1 MRRACTSLTVLTGQT
16 GHAPVRRTGA
26 CRLALTTVA
35 AVSMALLASGCASVS
50 DRVVLLPQPDGRPS
64 AVEVKAG
71 AQRLLLAQ
79 PYAAVELRGQAL
91 QPVSIDPLVVRQRY
105 GDLLATQPPRPQRF
119 VVRFES
125 NGNRLTP
132 ESGPVLDEVRK
143 ALAGLQ
149 APEVVVTGHTDRV
162 GTLDANDRLSVVR
175 AEAVREILVAAGLA
189 REAITVIGRG
199 EREPEVPTEDEV
211 AEPRNRRV
219 EIKLR

>member
-1 MRRACTSLTVLTGQT
+1 MSPRAALN
-16 GHAPVRRTGA
+16 
-26 CRLALTTVA
+26 RLALGA
-35 AVSMALLASGCASVS
+35 LALLAAGCASVS

-79 PYAAVELRGQAL
+79 PYAAAELKGQDL
-91 QPVSIDPLVVRQRY
+91 QPVTMDPAVVRQRY

-132 ESGPVLDEVRK
+132 ESAPVLDEMRK

-149 APEVVVTGHTDRV
+149 APEVIVTGHTDRV
-162 GTLDANDRLSVVR
+162 GSLDANDRLSLVR
-175 AEAVREILVAAGLA
+175 AEAVREILIAAGVA
-189 REAITVIGRG
+189 RTAISVNGRG
-199 EREPEVPTEDEV
+199 EREPEVNTDDEV

>member
-1 MRRACTSLTVLTGQT
+1 MNPPRCAFKVT
-16 GHAPVRRTGA
+16 
-26 CRLALTTVA
+26 ALC
-35 AVSMALLASGCASVS
+35 AVALLAAGCASVS

-71 AQRLLLAQ
+71 TQRLLLAQ
-79 PYAAVELRGQAL
+79 PFAAAELKGQEL
-91 QPVSIDPLVVRQRY
+91 QPVTMDPAVVRQRY

-132 ESGPVLDEVRK
+132 ESAPVLDDMRK

-149 APEVVVTGHTDRV
+149 APEVIVTGHTDRV
-162 GTLDANDRLSVVR
+162 GSLEANDRLSLVR
-175 AEAVREILVAAGLA
+175 AEAVREILIAAGVA
-189 REAITVIGRG
+189 RAAISVNGRG
-199 EREPEVPTEDEV
+199 EREPEVSTDDEV

>member
-1 MRRACTSLTVLTGQT
+1 MS
-16 GHAPVRRTGA
+16 TGA
-26 CRLALTTVA
+26 ALNRLALGA
-35 AVSMALLASGCASVS
+35 LALLAAGCASVS

-79 PYAAVELRGQAL
+79 PYAAAELKGQDL
-91 QPVSIDPLVVRQRY
+91 QPVTMDPAVVRQRY

-132 ESGPVLDEVRK
+132 ESAPVLDEMRK

-149 APEVVVTGHTDRV
+149 APEVIVTGHTDRV
-162 GTLDANDRLSVVR
+162 GSLDANDRLSLVR
-175 AEAVREILVAAGLA
+175 AEAVREILIAAGVA
-189 REAITVIGRG
+189 RTAISVNGRG
-199 EREPEVPTEDEV
+199 EREPEVNTDDEV

>member
-1 MRRACTSLTVLTGQT
+1 MNPRCAFK
-16 GHAPVRRTGA
+16 AA
-26 CRLALTTVA
+26 ALC
-35 AVSMALLASGCASVS
+35 AVALLAAGCASVS

-71 AQRLLLAQ
+71 TQRLLLAQ
-79 PYAAVELRGQAL
+79 PFAAAELKGQEL
-91 QPVSIDPLVVRQRY
+91 QPVTMDPAVVRQRY

-132 ESGPVLDEVRK
+132 ESAPVLDDMRK

-149 APEVVVTGHTDRV
+149 APEVIVTGHTDRV
-162 GTLDANDRLSVVR
+162 GSLEANDRLSLVR
-175 AEAVREILVAAGLA
+175 AEAVREILIAAGVA
-189 REAITVIGRG
+189 RAAISVNGRG
-199 EREPEVPTEDEV
+199 EREPEVSTDDEV

>member
-1 MRRACTSLTVLTGQT
+1 MNARPMSRPAV
-16 GHAPVRRTGA
+16 
-26 CRLALTTVA
+26 VA
-35 AVSMALLASGCASVS
+35 ALLAAALLAGGCASVS
-50 DRVVLLPQPDGRPS
+50 DRVVLLPQPDGKPS

-71 AQRLLLAQ
+71 TQRLLLAQ
-79 PYAAVELRGQAL
+79 PFAAAELKGQEL
-91 QPVSIDPLVVRQRY
+91 QPVTIDPAVVRQRY

-125 NGNRLTP
+125 NGNKLTP
-132 ESGPVLDEVRK
+132 EAAPVLDDMRK

-149 APEVVVTGHTDRV
+149 APEVIVTGHTDRV
-162 GTLDANDRLSVVR
+162 GSLEANDKLSLVR
-175 AEAVREILVAAGLA
+175 AEAVREILIAAGVA
-189 REAITVIGRG
+189 RDAITVIGRG